1 MRTDVDRAASEEKRV
16 NELALY
22 DFRGQQIKVVAIDG
36 KPWFVAADVCAV
48 LGYRHTGSALRSL
61 RDREKVV
68 HRMHTL
74 GGEQDI
80 TVISEPGLYRLI
92 MRSNREQAEDFQD
105 WVTEEVLPSIRETGS
120 YGVANSVPQIPDMN
134 TPEGQLQVAEL
145 LASGARK
152 QIEQAAEIKVL
163 KPKAEYVDAYVDG
176 AADATILRIVAKQ
189 LQVGEKWL
197 RALLLDKKIVARRIV
212 GTRWSNSQ
220 RRNVTQY
227 QWYARSGYEQWFVQR
242 DQPEAPRL
250 HNGQMQTTLY
260 VTPVGKVQIASM
272 VTRAGEAS

>member
-1 MRTDVDRAASEEKRV
+1 VDRQASKEKRV

-22 DFRGQQIKVVAIDG
+22 DFRGQQVKVVAIDG

-61 RDREKVV
+61 RDREKGV
-68 HRMHTL
+68 HRMHTP

-92 MRSNREQAEDFQD
+92 MRSNREEAEDFQD

-120 YGVANSVPQIPDMN
+120 YGAVAQIPDMN
-134 TPEGQLQVAEL
+134 TPQGQLQVAEL
-145 LASGARK
+145 LAAGARK
-152 QIEQAAEIKVL
+152 QIEQAAEIKQL

-176 AADATILRIVAKQ
+176 ANDATILRIVAKQ

-197 RALLLDKKIVARRIV
+197 RQLLLDNKIAARRIV

-220 RRNVTQY
+220 RRNITQY
-227 QWYARSGYEQWFVQR
+227 EWYARRGYEAWFVQR

-260 VTPVGKVQIASM
+260 VTPVGKTQIAAL
-272 VTRAGEAS
+272 VIREGEAS